1 MTARAAPVQAFACSS
16 QPDICAASWSRRDE
30 YQEPAWVARRDDG
43 DGLNGAHDVEYILA
57 GFGLFAATPAGFGSY
72 PDRGSADINAQPR
85 ARNRRETVGLSTLS
99 RATYLPIAGPRSEA
113 KNTRLA
119 LL

>member
-1 MTARAAPVQAFACSS
+1 M
-16 QPDICAASWSRRDE
+16 
-30 YQEPAWVARRDDG
+30 ARRDDG

-99 RATYLPIAGPRSEA
+99 RATYLLRAPTA
-113 KNTRLA
+113 RLSA
-119 LL
+119 PPTYLLRGRAACE